1 VNPLTGVLSEAWD
14 IYKAHARHLLSIAF
28 VVYVVAAAVETLL
41 GLAGTFGVL
50 LAFIVSLV
58 AIFVLQAALVK
69 AVEDVRDG
77 RVDLSFSETMQAA
90 RPAVG
95 RVALTSIV
103 AGIGIFIGFVLLVIP
118 GLFLLTIWCLVVPVV
133 VLERRGTFEALERS
147 RALVRGHGW
156 QVFGTLVLAFLVVL
170 VTNVVITLI
179 LSGLPMAARN
189 FISEIV
195 SGTLTAPFLSL
206 VLTLGYFR
214 LIAAEGGAA
223 EEPPAPPYPT
233 GYGAG

>member
-1 VNPLTGVLSEAWD
+1 M
-14 IYKAHARHLLSIAF
+14 YKAHARHLITIAF
-28 VVYVVAAAVETLL
+28 VVYVVAAAIETLL
-41 GLAGTFGVL
+41 GLLGIIGVL
-50 LAFIVSLV
+50 LAIVVSLV
-58 AIFVLQAALVK
+58 AVFLLQAALVK

-77 RVDLSFSETMQAA
+77 RVDLSFSETLQAA

-103 AGIGIFIGFVLLVIP
+103 AGLGIFIGFVLLIVP

-133 VLERRGTFEALERS
+133 VLEGKGTMEALQRS
-147 RALVRGHGW
+147 RELVRGHEW
-156 QVFGTLVLAFLVVL
+156 QVFGTLILAFLAVF
-170 VTNVVITLI
+170 VTSVIISII
-179 LSGLPMAARN
+179 LAALPMAARN

-195 SGTLTAPFLSL
+195 SGTLTAPFLAL

-214 LIAAEGGAA
+214 LLAAEGGSAG
-223 EEPPAPPYPT
+223 EPPAPPYPT